1 MNLRTVILTY
11 LGTQSWGT
19 YKVSQELPWDNNGR
33 PLYWTNLKTIYV
45 DTPNVHQIAL
55 TDTFNSQGFVEQ
67 TTLVRVY
74 FVNDAKLLPTNFDMV
89 AQQVLLA
96 RTATGTETYTRR
108 LVQAV
113 NSYVGSHIL
122 STFEFS
128 FQNILTN

>member
-1 MNLRTVILTY
+1 MTLRSAILTY
-11 LGTQSWGT
+11 LGGQSWGT
-19 YKVSQELPWDNNGR
+19 YRVSQELPWDNNGR

-45 DTPNVHQIAL
+45 DTPNVHQVPIV
-55 TDTFNSQGFVEQ
+55 DTFDSQGFIEQ
-67 TTLVRVY
+67 TTSVRVY
-74 FVNDAKLLPTNFDMV
+74 FVNDAKLLPANFDTV
-89 AQQVLLA
+89 GQQVLQA
-96 RTATGTETYTRR
+96 RTAAGTETYTRR